1 MTLIEKV
8 TVEDLDLTNA
18 ERAMDVVSA
27 TSINWGRT
35 TVVKMQTAGNYE
47 VIGIFTVGR
56 YRERED
62 NDHVR
67 VTMAR
72 GNAMQRLQHAMDR
85 RTQRPGS
92 EQRIAP

>member
-1 MTLIEKV
+1 MTV
-8 TVEDLDLTNA
+8 TIEDLDLTNA
-18 ERAMDVVSA
+18 ERAMEVTSA
-27 TSINWGRT
+27 SAISWGRT
-35 TVVKMQTAGNYE
+35 TIVKMQTADNYE

-72 GNAMQRLQHAMDR
+72 DNAMQRLQYAMDR
-85 RTQRPGS
+85 RTQRSGS

>member
-1 MTLIEKV
+1 MIVKV
-8 TVEDLDLTNA
+8 EVLDVTNA

-27 TSINWGRT
+27 TAINWGRT
-35 TVVKMQTAGNYE
+35 TVVKMQTGSNYE

-56 YRERED
+56 YKEMAD

-72 GNAMQRLQHAMDR
+72 GNAMQRLQHAMVR
-85 RTQRPGS
+85 RTQRSGS

>member
-1 MTLIEKV
+1 M
-8 TVEDLDLTNA
+8 TVEIHDLDLTNA

-27 TSINWGRT
+27 SAINWGRT
-35 TVVKMQTAGNYE
+35 TIVKMQTGSNYE

-56 YRERED
+56 YREMAD

-85 RTQRPGS
+85 RTQRSGA
-92 EQRIAP
+92 EQRVAP